1 MHDVGMPPVKPICKS
16 SKSCNKLPLEL
27 KSGGKVWNAKD
38 GVVNIGSRSCH
49 VNKDGEHALFAAVRY
64 GTLQVVKA
72 LVNAGLDV
80 NLRNRKGE
88 QAVDVCDLE
97 LARGRSI
104 RKYLQCRPI
113 LL

>member
-1 MHDVGMPPVKPICKS
+1 MSVSRIRSGYPILKVLLAAGVDV
-16 SKSCNKLPLEL
+16 NY
-27 KSGGKVWNAKD
+27 
-38 GVVNIGSRSCH
+38 

-72 LVNAGLDV
+72 LVNAGIDV

-88 QAVDVCDLE
+88 QAVDVCDFE

-104 RKYLQCRPI
+104 RKYLRKIMSQR
-113 LL
+113 